1 MGDDDPLMLGG
12 FSPDALEAQAT
23 SKALSKKIQKPPDP
37 LAVAKEERLRQKE
50 ERLAQ
55 GKARANDIAAAEA
68 MPTTSSDAPPAPAVD
83 RSMLMDKILA
93 YRERFPHI
101 KKRNKIDGR
110 SSVGELEDE
119 LHYIEV
125 QLGSTSAGQLPQ
137 QAFCAVMYGLEQ
149 AHKRY
154 NPLNLRLDGLG
165 QVARDNV
172 DEFAPILDELA
183 IKYGASMH
191 LIPEYRLAISVG
203 TLLLTVHTANSG
215 DARLAATLEK
225 MGQQANI
232 PNGSSD
238 L

>member
-1 MGDDDPLMLGG
+1 MGDNDPLMLSG

-23 SKALSKKIQKPPDP
+23 SKALGKKIQKPPDP

-50 ERLAQ
+50 ERLTQ
-55 GKARANDIAAAEA
+55 SKARASDIAAAEA
-68 MPTTSSDAPPAPAVD
+68 VPSEPTAPEPTVD
-83 RSMLMDKILA
+83 RSALIDKIMA

-110 SSVGELEDE
+110 SSIEELQDE
-119 LHYIEV
+119 LHYIQV
-125 QLGSTSAGQLPQ
+125 QLGSSASSQLPS
-137 QAFCAVMYGLEQ
+137 QAFCAAMYGIEQ
-149 AHKRY
+149 VHKRW
-154 NPLNLRLDGLG
+154 NPMNLRLDGLG

-183 IKYGASMH
+183 IKYGASMY
-191 LIPEYRLAISVG
+191 LIPEYRLALSIG

-215 DARLAATLEK
+215 DPRLAATLEK
-225 MGQQANI
+225 MGQQVAA
-232 PNGSSD
+232 PPGSSD